1 MKTSIKIL
9 SAFLII
15 LLITGCVMASSRESS
30 VCGAIKE
37 PFLFWLWSSAAPNP
51 DESRVS
57 SLKYVHNV
65 KFLTTDNRT
74 LNGYVY
80 LSHNR
85 KKGEMP
91 AKGYVLVALGNAMI
105 SDQMIK
111 YFKSFSEKGYDVYV
125 YDYRGYGS
133 SEGKRR
139 INAFI
144 EDYKEII
151 VSLNQ
156 KYHRHLLYGI
166 SIGGAVIMNAIGS
179 GIEYDAAVIDSTP
192 SRFSSFGCPKKL
204 DPINNL
210 PEDAK
215 KIFVI
220 TGQVDQVLK
229 PNMTSEF
236 RLAAQKNNAKVF
248 DGKEYAHPFM
258 DKSLEIHRE
267 RMAKI
272 INFLNGHSEGK

>member
-1 MKTSIKIL
+1 M
-9 SAFLII
+9 II
-15 LLITGCVMASSRESS
+15 LLTTGCAAASERESS
-30 VCGAIKE
+30 VCGALKE
-37 PFLFWLWSSAAPNP
+37 PFLFWLWSSAAPDP
-51 DESRVS
+51 DKSRVK

-65 KFLTTDNRT
+65 KFVTSDKKT
-74 LNGYVY
+74 LNGYMY
-80 LSHNR
+80 RAHSR
-85 KKGEMP
+85 QEGEIIS
-91 AKGYVLVALGNAMI
+91 KGYILVALGNAMI

-111 YFKSFSEKGYDVYV
+111 YFRSFSEKAYDVYV

-156 KYHRHLLYGI
+156 KYDRHMLYGI

-179 GIEYDAAVIDSTP
+179 GIEYDAAVIDSCP
-192 SRFSSFGCPKKL
+192 SRFSSYGCPKKI
-204 DPINNL
+204 DPISNL

-220 TGQVDQVLK
+220 TGQEDQVLK

-236 RLAAQKNNAKVF
+236 RLAAQKNKAKVF

-258 DKSLEIHRE
+258 DKSIDIHRE
-267 RMAKI
+267 RMKKVI
-272 INFLNGHSEGK
+272 QFLSGQHEGI